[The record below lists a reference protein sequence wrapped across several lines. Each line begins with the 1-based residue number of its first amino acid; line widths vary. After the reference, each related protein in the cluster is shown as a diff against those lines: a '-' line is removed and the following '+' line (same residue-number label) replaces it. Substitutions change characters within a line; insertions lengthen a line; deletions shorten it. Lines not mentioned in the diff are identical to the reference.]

1 MLPKL
6 VLALSLSLSHP
17 SPPSPALLEA
27 RTPARLSSCI
37 QCSRALSRG
46 VAVLRTAIRHQGF
59 LGDTKTLPLGDT
71 VVALSP
77 SCLPHFHKNYYR
89 YSKLT
94 SFHINSHSDY
104 SRSWQTGRSHFTFSR
119 AAAWH
124 TLPALP
130 FPKTVEEWL
139 WINLQI
145 CNETV
150 KGTVAEHVSTYS
162 IPTTPVGTEDTQ
174 KVWSLLCKMPTIL
187 QIFTF
192 QSNWKHM
199 GEL

>member
-6 VLALSLSLSHP
+6 VLALSLSHL
-17 SPPSPALLEA
+17 SPPSPTLLEVL
-27 RTPARLSSCI
+27 TPARLSSCI

-46 VAVLRTAIRHQGF
+46 VAVPRTAIRHQGS
-59 LGDTKTLPLGDT
+59 LGDTKILLLGDT
-71 VVALSP
+71 VVTLSP
-77 SCLPHFHKNYYR
+77 SCLPHFHKNYYQ

-94 SFHINSHSDY
+94 SFHVNSHSDY

-119 AAAWH
+119 AAACH
-124 TLPALP
+124 TSPALP

-139 WINLQI
+139 WIHPQI

-150 KGTVAEHVSTYS
+150 KGKVAEHTSTYF
-162 IPTTPVGTEDTQ
+162 IPTTPVSTEDTQ
-174 KVWSLLCKMPTIL
+174 KVWSFLCKMPTIL
-187 QIFTF
+187 QFFPF
-192 QSNWKHM
+192 QPNWKHM